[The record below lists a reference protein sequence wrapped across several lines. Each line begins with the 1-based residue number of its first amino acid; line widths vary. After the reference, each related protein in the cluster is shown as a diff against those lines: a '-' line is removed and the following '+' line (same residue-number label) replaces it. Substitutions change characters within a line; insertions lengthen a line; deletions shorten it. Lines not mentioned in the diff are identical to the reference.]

1 MSAIKRHAAILE
13 EKRTLMCHT
22 VCLMSATTCKQI
34 NIYGIIFPFLEHS
47 LLSRIG
53 KTFALINDK
62 LSEPISNVPIL
73 NDTRI
78 GGKKC
83 SKCMHIF
90 ALNHISTQNFCF

>member
-1 MSAIKRHAAILE
+1 MSTIKRHAAILE

-53 KTFALINDK
+53 KTFALINDE

-78 GGKKC
+78 EGKKC
-83 SKCMHIF
+83 SINVCIF
-90 ALNHISTQNFCF
+90 LH